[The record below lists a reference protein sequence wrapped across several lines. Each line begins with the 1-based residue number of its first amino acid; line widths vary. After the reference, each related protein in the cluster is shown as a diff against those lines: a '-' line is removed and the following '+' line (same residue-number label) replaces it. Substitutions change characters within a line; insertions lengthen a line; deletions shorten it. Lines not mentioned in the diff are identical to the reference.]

1 MQILNQIL
9 EQIESLEREHPY
21 KIQGSP
27 NTYGPYNE
35 AWQDCC
41 DRAEGIVR
49 KHMDDSSSITVVEY
63 CPHCENEVELCWN
76 VEEDGY
82 QIFCPN
88 CGKVIMLCSMCDARD
103 GAVCDWSENGCKHSD
118 ERYAKVNNSS
128 YISINDERLWQI
140 LFDEACVEGEQ
151 EKRIYDELKEICMGD
166 IWRNMNDS
174 WIPVYESLPENAKQ
188 KGALCPKYHVMTKYG
203 ETVGWYNP
211 DYESWFI
218 LLWFMTERFD
228 EINIDLERGSI
239 PKVARIPYRS
249 GVVKA
254 WKNTTLEVQKGE
266 NI

>member
-1 MQILNQIL
+1 MQALKKIFDEIDART
-9 EQIESLEREHPY
+9 IEFEAFGITDDYVSTEWIKEIIRQH
-21 KIQGSP
+21 INNVQS
-27 NTYGPYNE
+27 NT
-35 AWQDCC
+35 
-41 DRAEGIVR
+41 V
-49 KHMDDSSSITVVEY
+49 TEY
-63 CPHCENEVELCWN
+63 CPHCEKEVEICWD

-88 CGKVIMLCSMCDARD
+88 CGKVIMLCGMCDARD

-174 WIPVYESLPENAKQ
+174 WIPVYESLPENAKH

-228 EINIDLERGSI
+228 EINVDLERGSI
-239 PKVARIPYRS
+239 PKIARTPYRS

-254 WKNTTLEVQKGE
+254 WKNTTL
-266 NI
+266 